1 MNSVMH
7 TRDGAARQAR
17 LGVVLSCYL
26 HYAGIHSSTLA
37 ALTHYGEARGM
48 QHAARSTPRATCNLQ
63 LCNARDVVP
72 NGQRIA
78 HYVQCNMQR
87 NV

>member
-7 TRDGAARQAR
+7 ARDGAARQAR

-48 QHAARSTPRATCNLQ
+48 QHAAPHVQHATCSFATREMS
-63 LCNARDVVP
+63 CP
-72 NGQRIA
+72 TCNGQPIA
-78 HYVQCNMQR
+78 QFDP
-87 NV
+87 